1 MISVNESSFFKVWLL
16 VYFNEFLGCLNFIF
30 RCGDRVY
37 KMVEKLFYTE
47 ILSDRTVKNIF
58 FMGISSYRT
67 IRGVLFWYA
76 PEKYE
81 KNAPG

>member
-1 MISVNESSFFKVWLL
+1 MSS
-16 VYFNEFLGCLNFIF
+16 Y
-30 RCGDRVY
+30 
-37 KMVEKLFYTE
+37 
-47 ILSDRTVKNIF
+47 RTVKNIF

-76 PEKYE
+76 PYNLLNCVRQITYE